1 MKINSDLPT
10 GEEKKRIVRA
20 MFDTI
25 APTYEK
31 ANTFMTFGLDKYARN
46 ILVKELR
53 IADGSKVL
61 DLASGTGD
69 FSRIFSNL
77 GHQTIAVDLSFNM
90 LNVANNTPNK
100 VQCDGT
106 CLPFE
111 NDSFD
116 AIVCGYALR
125 NFVNLEELI
134 IELFRVL
141 KPGGKFMAVDVS
153 VPTNKIMK
161 LGNKLWF
168 GKIAPKIGYA
178 ISKDKEAYAYLPK
191 STSYMPNDQILSQ
204 MFSDE
209 GFDGVRVSRL
219 VASSLIMVSASK
231 PQT

>member
-1 MKINSDLPT
+1 
-10 GEEKKRIVRA
+10 
-20 MFDTI
+20 
-25 APTYEK
+25 
-31 ANTFMTFGLDKYARN
+31 
-46 ILVKELR
+46 
-53 IADGSKVL
+53 
-61 DLASGTGD
+61 
-69 FSRIFSNL
+69 
-77 GHQTIAVDLSFNM
+77 M

>member
-10 GEEKKRIVRA
+10 GDEKKRVVRA

-53 IADGSKVL
+53 IADGSKIL

-178 ISKDKEAYAYLPK
+178 ISKDKAAYAYLPK